1 MRPMPPTLRLVAA
14 AAAAG
19 AWLGLLLTGWAGGG
33 AVHLLAVAALALAP
47 WREPALPREDR

>member
-1 MRPMPPTLRLVAA
+1 MRPTLRLVAA

-19 AWLGLLLTGWAGGG
+19 AWLGLLLAGWAGGG